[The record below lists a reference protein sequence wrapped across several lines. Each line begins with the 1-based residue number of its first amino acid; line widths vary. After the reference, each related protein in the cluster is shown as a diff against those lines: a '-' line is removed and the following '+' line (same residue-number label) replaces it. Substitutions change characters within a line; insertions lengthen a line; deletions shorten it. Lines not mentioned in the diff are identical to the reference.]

1 MPLSRQLTVHS
12 CVFSICVAALAG
24 CASAP
29 NEGTT
34 EDGKDAG
41 GDPGKDAGTA
51 PPSKPGF
58 YVSGRFLYD
67 KCGNKV
73 VLRGV
78 NEMIIWSGD
87 PDGSSI
93 YPEIAKTGANVVR
106 IVWTSTGG
114 ASALDATIQNALAE
128 QMIPMVE
135 NHDATGDLTKVPA
148 VVDYWTRSDIV
159 AVLKKYEDKVLL
171 NIANE
176 AGASVFEEDYLA
188 TYTEAIQRLRGAG
201 YGMPLVID
209 APGYGANTSML
220 LLSGPTFLAEDP
232 LKNILLSTHLYLS
245 DATGDSTRSRLN
257 DSIKKDLPMIV
268 GEFADTKVGTC
279 TPGTYNVAAL
289 MEAAQQNEIGW
300 LAWSWG
306 AVKNNDCPGMLDMT
320 SDGTFDGLQN
330 WGLEVA
336 VADPNSIKNTSVR
349 SPYIVRGTCD

>member
-1 MPLSRQLTVHS
+1 MHLSRPL
-12 CVFSICVAALAG
+12 ALAPLALWAAAFCG
-24 CASAP
+24 CASSP

-34 EDGKDAG
+34 
-41 GDPGKDAGTA
+41 DPGKDAGTDPGKDA
-51 PPSKPGF
+51 VAPPPSKPGF

-87 PDGSSI
+87 TDGSTI

-114 ASALDATIQNALAE
+114 ASALDATIQNALGE

-135 NHDATGDLTKVPA
+135 NHDATGDLTKVAA

-159 AVLKKYEDKVLL
+159 SVLKKYEDKLLL

-176 AGASVFEEDYLA
+176 AGGSVFEEDYLA
-188 TYTEAIQRLRGAG
+188 TYLEAIQRLRAAG

-209 APGYGANTSML
+209 APGYGVNTGV
-220 LLSGPTFLAEDP
+220 LLSSGPDFLAADP
-232 LKNILLSTHLYLS
+232 LGNILLSTHLYLS

-279 TPGTYNVAAL
+279 SPGSYNVAAL

-306 AVKNNDCPGMLDMT
+306 AVKNNDCPGQLDMT
-320 SDGTFDGLQN
+320 SDGTFDGLKD
-330 WGLEVA
+330 WGLA
-336 VADPNSIKNTSVR
+336 VAIEDPNSIKNTSVR
-349 SPYIVRGTCD
+349 SPYIVNGTCD